1 MALLFSSKGDD
12 PSRWRAELGARL
24 PDLEFRVWPDQ
35 IGDPLEIEYALAWR
49 PKPGALRAYPN
60 LKAIF
65 SLGAGVDHL
74 FRDPELPAGVPV
86 VRLVDKAL
94 TRNMTE
100 YVLHWVL
107 HHHRGFR
114 QYAKLQ
120 RRGEWRTLPIPDP
133 PERKRIGIMG
143 LGVLGS
149 AVARALLGLGFTVAG
164 WSRTSKHID
173 GVESFAAEAGLA
185 PFLGRLDVLVCL
197 LPLTPETDGI
207 IDRQTFSTLPAGA
220 YLINVARGGHVIEDD
235 LLAALDSGHLAG
247 ATLDVFRQEPLPE
260 DHPFWGHPSVVV
272 TPHVASQTD
281 PRSAADEVAA
291 NIRRIR
297 AGEPPINIADPAKGY

>member
-12 PSRWRAELGARL
+12 PARWRAELNARL
-24 PDLEFRVWPDQ
+24 PDLEFRVWPDGV
-35 IGDPLEIEYALAWR
+35 GDPLEIEYALAWR
-49 PKPGALRAYPN
+49 PKPGALRAFPN

-65 SLGAGVDHL
+65 SLGAGVDHV
-74 FRDPELPAGVPV
+74 FRDADLPAGVPV

-107 HHHRGFR
+107 HYHRGFP
-114 QYAKLQ
+114 QYAELQ
-120 RRGEWRTLPIPDP
+120 RRGEWRALSIPDP
-133 PERKRIGIMG
+133 PQRKRVGIMG
-143 LGVLGS
+143 LGVLGG

-173 GVESFAAEAGLA
+173 GVESFAGDAGLS
-185 PFLGRLDVLVCL
+185 PFLGRLHILVCL

-207 IDRQTFSTLPAGA
+207 IDRRTLSTLPAGA
-220 YLINVARGGHVIEDD
+220 FVINVARGGHVVEED
-235 LLAALDSGHLAG
+235 LVAALDAGHVAG
-247 ATLDVFRQEPLPE
+247 ATLDVFREEPLPE
-260 DHPFWGHPSVVV
+260 NHPFWRHPRVIV

-291 NIRRIR
+291 NILRIR
-297 AGEPPINIADPAKGY
+297 AGQPPINIADPIQGY